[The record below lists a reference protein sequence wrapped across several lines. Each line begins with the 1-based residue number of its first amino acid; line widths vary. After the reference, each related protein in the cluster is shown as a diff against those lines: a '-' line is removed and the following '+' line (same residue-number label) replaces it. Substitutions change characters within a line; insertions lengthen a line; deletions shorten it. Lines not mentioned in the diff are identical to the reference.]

1 MADYT
6 IEKLKDVAGNNF
18 SFRDT
23 SKYTK
28 PSGGIPKSD
37 LASAVQTSLSKADSA
52 LQSHQ
57 SLDGYVNN
65 IQADSTAT
73 FGNES
78 TIVVGKSGKNLLTRT
93 ALSLYNYIKGK
104 LDSVYAAM
112 NHVHSVKING
122 TTKTIAASGGT
133 AVDLGS
139 YDTSGTASSAVSA
152 HNSSSSAH
160 SSLFGAKADNTP
172 TFSQASTRANL
183 SGSGETM
190 PTILGKIKKFFADL
204 KALAFKDKVADGDI
218 SGTISDS
225 HIASAS
231 TWNGKAN
238 ANGSNASGTW
248 DIDING
254 NAKTATEA
262 DEAIF
267 QGAIRIGTT
276 AVDLNT
282 LVNDAPGEKL
292 YWCSSSS
299 IENVTNK
306 PSSLTTGFLL
316 RVQSPLSDG
325 VDTMQ
330 FLYPRGTAAYYYV
343 RRCTVAEGSS
353 WSSWTQQW
361 YGPTSTYDTST
372 TRAINSSAVASA
384 IETKENT
391 FNKVSS
397 WSSDTTDT
405 HYPSEKLVKD
415 SLDAKADL
423 TDLSRHVIAT
433 ADSAARWVNIIDVNA
448 ADFDYWSYPIY
459 IVAYSRGGA
468 VHNAFIEFNHSS
480 TMSIRNATDLVI
492 GSEQGFTVAS
502 TYPLCYVLDTQNNK
516 LHIWMYMHVRGPGEF
531 VVRTTQ
537 RTFLSKFSYPSETT
551 AVSSDGRPDGAVEFT
566 RRNGITND
574 ERDTWNAKQDALPTS
589 GTASGTYSINVS
601 GNAATASSARSISI
615 EEIGTTTINL
625 NYCTA
630 NDGRVHFYYWS
641 YSNRGNVSN
650 KPSDDVYTV
659 EAFVQGTESLGT
671 YVIQKAYK
679 RGTDEIYIRRR
690 TYGGEW
696 SAWKPIVYGDGSNAS
711 GTWPI
716 SVTGN
721 ADTATEANFAS
732 KIGSSSSPQG
742 IGSTS
747 RPVFVDTDG
756 SVKPCDSVNAELVGG
771 YKIVIGPPT
780 TTPESNAIYFY

>member
-6 IEKLKDVAGNNF
+6 IEKLKDAAGNNF

-254 NAKTATEA
+254 NAKTATAA

-423 TDLSRHVIAT
+423 TDLSRHVIA
-433 ADSAARWVNIIDVNA
+433 AAGSAARWVNIIDVNV

-566 RRNGITND
+566 RLNGITND
-574 ERDTWNAKQDALPTS
+574 ERDTWNAKADLTDVPYIINANSATTAIFDEAVSRYYTGKLVFIRKGVYMLQCVGASSTQLLFES
-589 GTASGTYSINVS
+589 VAGGTAG
-601 GNAATASSARSISI
+601 ISK
-615 EEIGTTTINL
+615 G
-625 NYCTA
+625 
-630 NDGRVHFYYWS
+630 
-641 YSNRGNVSN
+641 
-650 KPSDDVYTV
+650 
-659 EAFVQGTESLGT
+659 
-671 YVIQKAYK
+671 VIDWR
-679 RGTDEIYIRRR
+679 RGT
-690 TYGGEW
+690 
-696 SAWKPIVYGDGSNAS
+696 SVP
-711 GTWPI
+711 
-716 SVTGN
+716 SVTWLQQDKLNVIHESRSRTLSGGQFVDGQRIYLGIYVS
-721 ADTATEANFAS
+721 AGKQFTGTITICRMYTTDTHFSSFDAVTPGYVTMDCNYGAPS
-732 KIGSSSSPQG
+732 LSSLKIGHHVLPVYENNTGDTPSELWILLRGTFEQQDLTIYVDG
-742 IGSTS
+742 IE
-747 RPVFVDTDG
+747 V
-756 SVKPCDSVNAELVGG
+756 
-771 YKIVIGPPT
+771 
-780 TTPESNAIYFY
+780 